1 MATKRNI
8 IIDAKRIML
17 NKVRLSGIS
26 LIMMVCFSTMSF
38 GEIDSQKMNIQDTT
52 SNELLLGF
60 VNEYINALNLYAKN
74 NYPAKEQLNIAG
86 NFFLQKGEGNVVFDF
101 PGIKPVESFLIGNYL
116 TQMKLESIILKYK
129 ENLTIQRCLNNDLLS
144 EGVLIEKIII
154 NKKNNEIKEVKE
166 FLKIKKDNFG
176 KLKIELLFSSI
187 FPKSFEDALCDENK
201 LNSLEIIQQ
210 LFNPTEEKINIDVL
224 EKIDILLKNRDY
236 SELFPLLNKL
246 APRKELTDFNKNKIA
261 VLIKIADL
269 YFEYKNFSLANYV
282 YTNILSLGLIIE
294 ERTRIDLSK
303 KIAIC
308 QKNNDSDNI
317 VDFVTDVEGNF
328 YPTFKYGN
336 QEWFLRNLKTAK
348 YKNGETINEAAP
360 ETIWKTAKTGAWC
373 YYKNDKGFDDLG
385 KLYNGFA
392 ILDKRGICP
401 EGWSVPTNQEWQK
414 LIDFLG
420 GRKNAVDQLKSSN
433 GWYQGKN
440 GSSNSIFSGYPL
452 GSRNVKGEFA
462 GNANYTDWWTS
473 TMTSTFSLYIRS
485 LSFSSDDVYE
495 DIFNYNYGLSVRCVK
510 NNN

>member
-8 IIDAKRIML
+8 IIDVKRIIL

-26 LIMMVCFSTMSF
+26 LLITACFSTMSF
-38 GEIDSQKMNIQDTT
+38 GENDSKKMNIPDTT
-52 SNELLLGF
+52 SNEILFGF
-60 VNEYINALNLYAKN
+60 VNEYINAMNLFAKN

-86 NFFLQKGEGNVVFDF
+86 DFFLQKGEGNVVLDF
-101 PGIKPVESFLIGNYL
+101 PGIKPAENFLIGSYL
-116 TQMKLESIILKYK
+116 TQMKIESIILKYK
-129 ENLTIQRCLNNDLLS
+129 ENLTIQRCLHNGLLN
-144 EGVLIEKIII
+144 EGILIEKIII

-187 FPKSFEDALCDENK
+187 FPKSFEEALCEENK
-201 LNSLEIIQQ
+201 LNSLEIMQQ
-210 LFNPTEEKINIDVL
+210 IFKPTEEKIDIDVL
-224 EKIDILLKNRDY
+224 EKIDILINKREY
-236 SELFPLLNKL
+236 PELFLLLNKL

-269 YFEYKNFSLANYV
+269 YFEYKNFSLANYL
-282 YTNILSLGLIIE
+282 YTNILSMGFILE
-294 ERTRIDLSK
+294 ERTRIELSK
-303 KIAIC
+303 KIATC

-317 VDFVTDVEGNF
+317 VDFVTDVEGNY
-328 YPTFKYGN
+328 YPTFKFGN
-336 QEWFLRNLKTAK
+336 QEWFLINLKTAK
-348 YKNGETINEAAP
+348 YKNGEPINEAAQ
-360 ETIWKTAKTGAWC
+360 EIIWRTAKTGAWC
-373 YYKNDKGFDDLG
+373 YYKNDKGFDDIG
-385 KLYNGFA
+385 KLYNGYA

-420 GRKNAVDQLKSSN
+420 GRKNAVDQLKSSD

-440 GSSNSIFSGYPL
+440 GNSNSIFSGYPL

-473 TMTSTFSLYIRS
+473 TMTSTYSLYIRS
-485 LSFSSDDVYE
+485 LSFSNDDVYE
-495 DIFNYNYGLSVRCVK
+495 DIFNYNYGLSVRCIK

>member
-8 IIDAKRIML
+8 IIVVKRIIL

-26 LIMMVCFSTMSF
+26 LLITACFSTMSF
-38 GEIDSQKMNIQDTT
+38 GENDSKKMNIPDTT
-52 SNELLLGF
+52 SNEILFGF
-60 VNEYINALNLYAKN
+60 VNEYINAMNLFAKN

-86 NFFLQKGEGNVVFDF
+86 DFFLQKGEGNVVLDF
-101 PGIKPVESFLIGNYL
+101 PGIKPAENFLIGSYL
-116 TQMKLESIILKYK
+116 TQMKIESIILKYK
-129 ENLTIQRCLNNDLLS
+129 ENLTIQRCLNNGLLS

-187 FPKSFEDALCDENK
+187 FPKSFEEALCEENK
-201 LNSLEIIQQ
+201 LNSLEIMQQ
-210 LFNPTEEKINIDVL
+210 IFKPTEEKIDIDVL
-224 EKIDILLKNRDY
+224 EKIDILINKREY
-236 SELFPLLNKL
+236 PELFLLLNKL

-269 YFEYKNFSLANYV
+269 YFEYKNFSLANYL
-282 YTNILSLGLIIE
+282 YTNILSLGFILE
-294 ERTRIDLSK
+294 ERTRIELSK
-303 KIAIC
+303 KIATC

-317 VDFVTDVEGNF
+317 VDFVTDVEGNY
-328 YPTFKYGN
+328 YPTFKFGN
-336 QEWFLRNLKTAK
+336 QEWFLINLKTAK
-348 YKNGETINEAAP
+348 YKNGEPINEAAQ
-360 ETIWKTAKTGAWC
+360 EIIWRTAKTGAWC
-373 YYKNDKGFDDLG
+373 YYKNDKGFDDIG
-385 KLYNGFA
+385 KLYNGYA

-420 GRKNAVDQLKSSN
+420 GRKNAVDQLKSSD

-440 GSSNSIFSGYPL
+440 GNSNSIFSGYPL

-473 TMTSTFSLYIRS
+473 TMTSTYSLYIRS
-485 LSFSSDDVYE
+485 LSFSNDDVYE
-495 DIFNYNYGLSVRCVK
+495 DIFNYNYGLSVRCIK

>member
-1 MATKRNI
+1 
-8 IIDAKRIML
+8 ML

-116 TQMKLESIILKYK
+116 TQMKLES
-129 ENLTIQRCLNNDLLS
+129 
-144 EGVLIEKIII
+144 
-154 NKKNNEIKEVKE
+154 NEIKEVKE

-210 LFNPTEEKINIDVL
+210 IFNPTEEKIDIDVL

-269 YFEYKNFSLANYV
+269 YFEYKSFSLANYL
-282 YTNILSLGLIIE
+282 YTNILSLGLILE

-308 QKNNDSDNI
+308 QKNNDSENI
-317 VDFVTDVEGNF
+317 IDFVTDVEGNF

-348 YKNGETINEAAP
+348 YKNGESINEVAQ
-360 ETIWKTAKTGAWC
+360 EIIWKTAKTGAWC

-420 GRKNAVDQLKSSN
+420 GKKNAVDQLKSSN

-473 TMTSTFSLYIRS
+473 TMTSTYSLYIRS

>member
-8 IIDAKRIML
+8 NIDVKRIML

-26 LIMMVCFSTMSF
+26 LIIMACFSTMSF
-38 GEIDSQKMNIQDTT
+38 GGIDSKKINIPDTT
-52 SNELLLGF
+52 SNEVLFGF
-60 VNEYINALNLYAKN
+60 VNEYINAMNLFAKN

-86 NFFLQKGEGNVVFDF
+86 DFFLQKGEGNVVLDF
-101 PGIKPVESFLIGNYL
+101 PGIKPAESFLIGSYL

-129 ENLTIQRCLNNDLLS
+129 ENLTIQRCLHNGLLN
-144 EGVLIEKIII
+144 EGILIEKIII

-187 FPKSFEDALCDENK
+187 FPKSFEEALCEENK
-201 LNSLEIIQQ
+201 LNSLEIMQQ
-210 LFNPTEEKINIDVL
+210 IFKPTEEKIDIDVL
-224 EKIDILLKNRDY
+224 EKIDILINKREY
-236 SELFPLLNKL
+236 PELFLLLNKL

-269 YFEYKNFSLANYV
+269 YFEYKNFSLANYL
-282 YTNILSLGLIIE
+282 YTNILAMGFILE
-294 ERTRIDLSK
+294 ERTRIELSK
-303 KIAIC
+303 KIATC

-317 VDFVTDVEGNF
+317 VDFVTDVEGNY
-328 YPTFKYGN
+328 YPTFKFGN
-336 QEWFLRNLKTAK
+336 QEWFLINLKTAK
-348 YKNGETINEAAP
+348 YKNGESINEVAQ
-360 ETIWKTAKTGAWC
+360 EIIWRTAKTGAWC
-373 YYKNDKGFDDLG
+373 YYKNDKGFDDIG
-385 KLYNGFA
+385 KLYNGYA

-420 GRKNAVDQLKSSN
+420 GKKNAVNQLKSSN

-440 GSSNSIFSGYPL
+440 GNSNSIFSGYPL

-473 TMTSTFSLYIRS
+473 TMTSTYSLYIRS

-495 DIFNYNYGLSVRCVK
+495 DIFNYNYGLSVRCIK

>member
-8 IIDAKRIML
+8 IIDVKRIIL
-17 NKVRLSGIS
+17 NKVRLSSIS
-26 LIMMVCFSTMSF
+26 LLITACFSTMSF
-38 GEIDSQKMNIQDTT
+38 CRIDSKKMNIPDTT
-52 SNELLLGF
+52 SNEVLFGF
-60 VNEYINALNLYAKN
+60 VNEYINAMNLFAKN
-74 NYPAKEQLNIAG
+74 NYPAKEKLNIAG
-86 NFFLQKGEGNVVFDF
+86 DFFLQKGEGNVVLDF
-101 PGIKPVESFLIGNYL
+101 PGIKPAENFLIGSYL

-187 FPKSFEDALCDENK
+187 FPKSFEDALCAENK
-201 LNSLEIIQQ
+201 LNSLEIIKQI
-210 LFNPTEEKINIDVL
+210 FNPTEEKINIDVL

-269 YFEYKNFSLANYV
+269 YFEYKSFSLANYL
-282 YTNILSLGLIIE
+282 YTNILALGLILE

-317 VDFVTDVEGNF
+317 VDFVIDIEGNY
-328 YPTFKYGN
+328 YPTFKFGN
-336 QEWFLRNLKTAK
+336 QEWFLINLKTAK
-348 YKNGETINEAAP
+348 YKNGEPINEAAQ
-360 ETIWKTAKTGAWC
+360 EIIWRTAKTGAWC
-373 YYKNDKGFDDLG
+373 YYKNDKGFNDIG
-385 KLYNGFA
+385 KLYNGYA

-420 GRKNAVDQLKSSN
+420 GRKNAVNQLKSSN

-440 GSSNSIFSGYPL
+440 GNSNSIFSGYPL
-452 GSRNVKGEFA
+452 GSRNFKGEFA

-473 TMTSTFSLYIRS
+473 TMTSTYSLYIRS
-485 LSFSSDDVYE
+485 LSFSNDDVYE
-495 DIFNYNYGLSVRCVK
+495 DIFNYNYGLSVRCIK